1 MIMIEMIAG
10 LTMRMSSRAI
20 KTVPRI
26 REGVPPF
33 MAGLYSQT

>member
-1 MIMIEMIAG
+1 MIEVIAG
-10 LTMRMSSRAI
+10 LRMRMSSRAI

-33 MAGLYSQT
+33 MAGQYSKR